1 MRRHSFHGY
10 GLAGMACI
18 AAGSL
23 GLTFLSVNNPVTRP
37 DLYGIP
43 ASRGPIVVTV
53 TPGSRAETVT
63 IEVTR

>member
-1 MRRHSFHGY
+1 
-10 GLAGMACI
+10 MACI